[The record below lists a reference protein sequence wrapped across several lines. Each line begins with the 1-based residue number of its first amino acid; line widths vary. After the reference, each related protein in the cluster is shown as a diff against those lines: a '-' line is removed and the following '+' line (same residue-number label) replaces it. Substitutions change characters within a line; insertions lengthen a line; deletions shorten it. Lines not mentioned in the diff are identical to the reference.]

1 METQKQLNTQE
12 PPKQKAEPILFQER
26 VGSIDAIRGFALL
39 GILIVNMIA
48 FSGPPGIYFSL
59 VGTNDTWTNFWD
71 IAASNFT
78 LFFVQGKFYTI
89 FAFLFGL
96 GFAIFYE
103 RAKEKTGKPIRFFY
117 KRLLILLLIG
127 LVHALFIWSGDVLVF
142 YAVLGFLL
150 PLFFNRKPKTLLKWT
165 GAIFFSIVIL
175 SLLGIMALST
185 DKNMLADAMNEHQV
199 FLADIKMRIAN
210 SVQAYGSGTL
220 AEIQGQRV
228 SETLFM
234 FQHGFAT
241 AIFVIFPLFL
251 IGLYAG
257 KKGFFQSIA
266 ENSSTI
272 KKMQIWGI
280 AVGLILGTIKFMV
293 VDLAITEPYS
303 FYAII
308 HLVSSFFGDLGL
320 AIFFMTTIIRL
331 FQNKKWMQRFVPLA
345 LTGRM
350 ALSNYL
356 FQSIVCT
363 FIFYNFGLGLFGQ
376 VGPAISL
383 ALAVVIF
390 VVQVYISKLWL
401 QRYQYGPVEWLWKS
415 LTYGKI
421 FRMKLSND
429 A

>member
-1 METQKQLNTQE
+1 METQEQINAQE
-12 PPKQKAEPILFQER
+12 IPKPKAEPVLLRER

-59 VGTNDTWTNFWD
+59 VSTSGTWTNFWD
-71 IAASNFT
+71 IAASNFIS
-78 LFFVQGKFYTI
+78 FFVQGKFYTI

-103 RAKEKTGKPIRFFY
+103 RAKEKTGKPIRLFY

-127 LVHALFIWSGDVLVF
+127 LIHAFFVWSGDVLVY

-150 PLFFNRKPKTLLKWT
+150 PLFFNRKPKTLLRWA

-175 SLLGIMALST
+175 SLLGIMALGI
-185 DKNMLADAMNEHQV
+185 DKNMLASAVNEHQI

-210 SVQAYGSGTL
+210 SVQAYGSGTF
-220 AEIQGQRV
+220 AEIQAQRV

-251 IGLYAG
+251 LGLYAG
-257 KKGFFQSIA
+257 KKGFFQNVA
-266 ENSSTI
+266 ENISTI
-272 KKMQIWGI
+272 KKMQIWGLV
-280 AVGLILGTIKFMV
+280 VGLVLSTIKFMV
-293 VDLAITEPYS
+293 VDLAITDPYS
-303 FYAII
+303 FYAVI
-308 HLVSSFFGDLGL
+308 HLVSSIFGDLGL
-320 AIFFMTTIIRL
+320 AVFFMATIIRL
-331 FQNKKWMQRFVPLA
+331 YQNKNWMQRLVPLA
-345 LTGRM
+345 YTGRM

-356 FQSIVCT
+356 FQSIICT

-376 VGPAISL
+376 VGPAIGL
-383 ALAVVIF
+383 ALAIVIF
-390 VVQVYISKLWL
+390 TGQVYVSKFWL

-415 LTYGKI
+415 LTYGKL
-421 FRMKLSND
+421 FRMKLPNN